1 MEDKQITKNQLR
13 SIIEDG
19 LRILQMSEATI
30 ERRMLDLRALVRYME
45 EKKVEMYSECVGQ
58 AFLQS
63 HALNENISDYLK
75 SRRKSFIR
83 ILDTIVNDKPYKPK
97 PSRCNPYPL
106 YGEIGEKAVD
116 YINDRNRAERLS
128 KQTLNDYKHHLSLF
142 TERMYASGIDCKTL
156 SEQSILSF
164 VSSYQNSRPKVIT
177 IVKKFLLYLYQKGFV
192 KNDLSELFAGIREQR
207 HEKLPSYYTKE
218 EIMKLQQ
225 SVDRSSALGK
235 RNYAIILLASRLGMR
250 SSDIRNL
257 TFKEIDWDNNTIN
270 LTQYKTRKE
279 LTLPLLAE
287 VGDAIIDYVKYGRP
301 VSKSKTIFLSA
312 HPPYGQISASGIS
325 SIVTCCIYEANIE
338 YKGRHHSAH
347 ALRHSLA
354 TALMN
359 NGVQMPVISEAL
371 GHAET
376 QSTMYYL
383 GIDVTHLLE
392 CSLAVPPINDAFYTQ
407 GGGMLYE

>member
-1 MEDKQITKNQLR
+1 
-13 SIIEDG
+13 
-19 LRILQMSEATI
+19 
-30 ERRMLDLRALVRYME
+30 
-45 EKKVEMYSECVGQ
+45 MYSECVGQ

-142 TERMYASGIDCKTL
+142 TEHMYASGIDCKTL

-164 VSSYQNSRPKVIT
+164 VSSHQNSRPKVIT

-218 EIMKLQQ
+218 EIMKLEQ

-338 YKGRHHSAH
+338 YKGRHHGAH

>member
-1 MEDKQITKNQLR
+1 M
-13 SIIEDG
+13 
-19 LRILQMSEATI
+19 
-30 ERRMLDLRALVRYME
+30 V
-45 EKKVEMYSECVGQ
+45 
-58 AFLQS
+58 
-63 HALNENISDYLK
+63 
-75 SRRKSFIR
+75 
-83 ILDTIVNDKPYKPK
+83 
-97 PSRCNPYPL
+97 
-106 YGEIGEKAVD
+106 
-116 YINDRNRAERLS
+116 
-128 KQTLNDYKHHLSLF
+128 
-142 TERMYASGIDCKTL
+142 
-156 SEQSILSF
+156 
-164 VSSYQNSRPKVIT
+164 
-177 IVKKFLLYLYQKGFV
+177 
-192 KNDLSELFAGIREQR
+192 
-207 HEKLPSYYTKE
+207 
-218 EIMKLQQ
+218 
-225 SVDRSSALGK
+225 
-235 RNYAIILLASRLGMR
+235 R

-325 SIVTCCIYEANIE
+325 SIVTCRIYEANIE
-338 YKGRHHSAH
+338 YKGRHHGAH

-359 NGVQMPVISEAL
+359 NGVHMPVISEAL

-383 GIDVTHLLE
+383 GIDVTHLPE